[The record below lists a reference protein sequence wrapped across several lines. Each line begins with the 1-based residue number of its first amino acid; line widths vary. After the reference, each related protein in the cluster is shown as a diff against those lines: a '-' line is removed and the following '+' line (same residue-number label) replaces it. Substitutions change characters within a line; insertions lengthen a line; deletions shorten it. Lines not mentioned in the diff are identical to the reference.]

1 MGIAENKELVRKFY
15 DAVERED
22 YDEVATYCHEDFIFY
37 TQVDTPLPGA
47 GGFIESEKRNFD
59 AFKGFKMPL
68 HNLIAE
74 DDRVAAYLI
83 FEGKLGSEWHG
94 IPAKGQKLRFSLF
107 MMLRI
112 ADGKIIEKRAHF
124 DVNDIINQLKSRS
137 EGH

>member
-22 YDEVATYCHEDFIFY
+22 YDEVATYCHEDFTFY
-37 TQVDTPLPGA
+37 TQVDTPIPGA

-59 AFKGFKMPL
+59 AFNGFKMPIQD
-68 HNLIAE
+68 LIAE

-83 FEGKLGSEWHG
+83 FEGTLGSELYG
-94 IPAKGQKLRFSLF
+94 LPVKGQKLRFSLF
-107 MMLRI
+107 MKLRI

-124 DVNDIINQLKSRS
+124 DVNDIINQLKSQL
-137 EGH
+137 